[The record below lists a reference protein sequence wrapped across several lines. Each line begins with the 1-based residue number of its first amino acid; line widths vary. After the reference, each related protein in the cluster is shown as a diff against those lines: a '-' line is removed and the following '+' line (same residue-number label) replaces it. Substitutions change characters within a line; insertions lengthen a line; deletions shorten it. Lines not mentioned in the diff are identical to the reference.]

1 MEENMEE
8 IQAKQDLLNNEI
20 ITKNYDKNA
29 FINFCLSKKEN
40 GDDLN
45 NWTLEELKEI
55 VSEFVSTQNEVQVE
69 AQPEE
74 QNQNYQ
80 NYQEPNPQQEI
91 PHPEDQQQQEQEIKK
106 EDIEKM
112 EKFNAEDSK
121 SFKERVFTCKK
132 LEKTD
137 LSDKKIIITVKN
149 PKEKDGGVFGK
160 NYVLY
165 EVHTD
170 PFNWTVYRR
179 FSDFDNL
186 RKLIAKHFPS
196 FYVPPLP
203 NKKIGN
209 RRFEKDFIIKR
220 MKFLNLFI
228 NNLVQS
234 ESFKCSEILT
244 SFLSYEDRGKFD
256 SKFKEYST
264 QQPSAYVEE
273 YKTLDGKV
281 TISHDEGNEK
291 YFTNIN
297 KYFRLQG
304 QILDR
309 LNFSLKQFYNNMCM
323 VAESLK
329 DVQKNFEIMHVLNT
343 RVLMKQTIT
352 KTYEEMSCF
361 FKNYMK
367 ILIKQ
372 TDMVKNHMKDFFKFV
387 NLEGKAYTE
396 LIERREELKAKYNSE
411 KQRVNA
417 KKEKLYATG
426 DITKFELGT
435 NEKGIDRDR
444 LIHDKP
450 YAFEYMC
457 QNDTG
462 NLQKIYNQLGYANKM
477 NMREL
482 KKLIKDYCVRYVE
495 NVKKF
500 DEEFYPSINDLI
512 GTWSNMQT
520 FVMSANMP
528 KAPAPPK

>member
-1 MEENMEE
+1 MEDGDE
-8 IQAKQDLLNNEI
+8 IQAKQTLLQTEI
-20 ITKNYDKNA
+20 IEKNYDKTA

-45 NWTLEELKEI
+45 NWTVDELTEI
-55 VSEFVSTQNEVQVE
+55 VREFVNSQQTQTEVQSS
-69 AQPEE
+69 
-74 QNQNYQ
+74 
-80 NYQEPNPQQEI
+80 EPKAEGEN
-91 PHPEDQQQQEQEIKK
+91 QEIKK

-112 EKFNAEDSK
+112 EKFNAEEQK
-121 SFKERVFTCKK
+121 NFKEKTINCRK
-132 LEKTD
+132 LEKTQLND
-137 LSDKKIIITVKN
+137 NKLVITVRN
-149 PKEKDGGVFGK
+149 PKEMDGGVFGK

-170 PFNWTVYRR
+170 PFGWVVLRR

-203 NKKIGN
+203 NKKMGN
-209 RRFEKDFIIKR
+209 RRFDQDFIIKR

-234 ESFKCSEILT
+234 ESFKSSEILMA
-244 SFLSYEDRGKFD
+244 FLSYEDRGKFE
-256 SKFKEYST
+256 SKFKEYTT
-264 QQPSAYVEE
+264 QQPSSYVEE

-309 LNFSLKQFYNNMCM
+309 LNFSLKMFFNNMNQ
-323 VAESLK
+323 VAESLQ
-329 DVQKNFEIMHVLNT
+329 DVQKNFEILHVLNT

-352 KTYEEMSCF
+352 KSYEEMSCF
-361 FKNYMK
+361 FKNYRK

-372 TDMVKNHMKDFFKFV
+372 NDMVKNHMKDFFKYI
-387 NLEGKAYTE
+387 NLEGKAYNE
-396 LIERREELKAKYNSE
+396 LIERREELKAKYTAENQ
-411 KQRVNA
+411 KVTA

-426 DITKFELGT
+426 DITKFEIGDDK
-435 NEKGIDRDR
+435 NVDRDR
-444 LIHDKP
+444 ILHDKP
-450 YAFEYMC
+450 YAFEHMC
-457 QNDTG
+457 KTDTS
-462 NLQKIYNQLGYANKM
+462 NLNKIYNQLGYANKM

-482 KKLIKDYCVRYVE
+482 KKMIKEYCVRYVD

-500 DEEFYPSINDLI
+500 DEEFYPSINDLV
-512 GTWSNMQT
+512 GTWSNMET

-528 KAPAPPK
+528 KK

>member
-209 RRFEKDFIIKR
+209 RRFEKDFIMKR

-482 KKLIKDYCVRYVE
+482 KKLIKEYCVRYVE

>member
-1 MEENMEE
+1 MEEDE
-8 IQAKQDLLNNEI
+8 IQAKQTLLQTEI
-20 ITKNYDKNA
+20 IEKNYDKTA

-45 NWTLEELKEI
+45 NWTLEELTQI
-55 VSEFVSTQNEVQVE
+55 VNEFVSSQTQTVSSS
-69 AQPEE
+69 
-74 QNQNYQ
+74 
-80 NYQEPNPQQEI
+80 EPQSDVPKAEGKEGEN
-91 PHPEDQQQQEQEIKK
+91 QEIKK

-112 EKFNAEDSK
+112 EKFNAEETK
-121 SFKERVFTCKK
+121 NFKEKVINCRK
-132 LEKTD
+132 LEKTQLND
-137 LSDKKIIITVKN
+137 TKLVITVTN
-149 PKEKDGGVFGK
+149 PKEVDGGVFGK

-165 EVHTD
+165 EVKTD
-170 PFNWTVYRR
+170 PFGWTVYRR
-179 FSDFDNL
+179 FSDFDTL
-186 RKLIAKHFPS
+186 RKLVAKHFPS

-203 NKKIGN
+203 NKKMGN
-209 RRFEKDFIIKR
+209 KRFEPSFINKR

-234 ESFKCSEILT
+234 ESFKSSEILV
-244 SFLSYEDRGKFD
+244 SFLSYEDKGKFE

-264 QQPSAYVEE
+264 QQPSSYVEE

-309 LNFSLKQFYNNMCM
+309 LNFSLKMFHNNLNL
-323 VAESLK
+323 VAESLQ
-329 DVQKNFEIMHVLNT
+329 DVQKNFEILHVLNT

-352 KTYEEMSCF
+352 KSYEELSCF
-361 FKNYMK
+361 FKNYRK

-372 TDMVKNHMKDFFKFV
+372 NDMVKNHMKDFFKYI

-396 LIERREELKAKYNSE
+396 LIERREELKAKYTAEN
-411 KQRVNA
+411 QRVTA

-426 DITKFELGT
+426 DITKFELGSD
-435 NEKGIDRDR
+435 EKVVDKDRI
-444 LIHDKP
+444 LHDKP
-450 YAFEYMC
+450 YAFEHIC
-457 QNDTG
+457 KSDTS

-482 KKLIKDYCVRYVE
+482 KKMIKEYCVRYVD
-495 NVKKF
+495 NVKGF
-500 DEEFYPSINDLI
+500 DAEFYPSINDLV
-512 GTWSNMQT
+512 GTWTNLET
-520 FVMSANMP
+520 FVMSANLP
-528 KAPAPPK
+528 KQPTAK

>member
-1 MEENMEE
+1 MEEQEE
-8 IQAKQDLLNNEI
+8 IQAKQTLLQTEI
-20 ITKNYDKNA
+20 IEKNYDKTA

-45 NWTLEELKEI
+45 NWTVDELTEI
-55 VSEFVSTQNEVQVE
+55 VREFVNTQSTQTEV
-69 AQPEE
+69 PSS
-74 QNQNYQ
+74 
-80 NYQEPNPQQEI
+80 EPKAEGEN
-91 PHPEDQQQQEQEIKK
+91 QEIKK

-112 EKFNAEDSK
+112 EKFNAEEPK
-121 SFKERVFTCKK
+121 NFKEKTINCRK
-132 LEKTD
+132 LEKTQLND
-137 LSDKKIIITVKN
+137 NKLVITVRN
-149 PKEKDGGVFGK
+149 PKEMDGGVFGK

-165 EVHTD
+165 EVQTD
-170 PFNWTVYRR
+170 PFGWVVLRR

-203 NKKIGN
+203 NKKMGN
-209 RRFEKDFIIKR
+209 RRFDQDFILKR

-234 ESFKCSEILT
+234 ESFKSSELLYA
-244 SFLSYEDRGKFD
+244 FLSYEDRGKFE
-256 SKFKEYST
+256 SKFKEYTT
-264 QQPSAYVEE
+264 QQPSSYVEE

-309 LNFSLKQFYNNMCM
+309 LNFSLKMFFNNMNQ
-323 VAESLK
+323 VAESLQ
-329 DVQKNFEIMHVLNT
+329 DVQKNFEILHVLNT

-352 KTYEEMSCF
+352 KSYEEMSCF
-361 FKNYMK
+361 FKNYRK

-372 TDMVKNHMKDFFKFV
+372 NDMVKNHMKDFFKYI
-387 NLEGKAYTE
+387 NLEGKAYNE
-396 LIERREELKAKYNSE
+396 LIERREELKAKYTAENQ
-411 KQRVNA
+411 KLTA

-426 DITKFELGT
+426 DISKFELGDDK
-435 NEKGIDRDR
+435 NVDRDR
-444 LIHDKP
+444 VLHDKP
-450 YAFEYMC
+450 YAFEHMC
-457 QNDTG
+457 KSDTS
-462 NLQKIYNQLGYANKM
+462 NLNKVYNQLGYANKM

-482 KKLIKDYCVRYVE
+482 KKMIKEYCVRYVD

-500 DEEFYPSINDLI
+500 DEEFYPSINDLV
-512 GTWSNMQT
+512 GTWSNMET
-520 FVMSANMP
+520 FVMSANLP
-528 KAPAPPK
+528 KPGAK

>member
-8 IQAKQDLLNNEI
+8 IQAKQALLQTEI
-20 ITKNYDKNA
+20 IEKNYDKTA

-45 NWTLEELKEI
+45 NWSLDELKEI
-55 VSEFVSTQNEVQVE
+55 VNEFINTQTEVHIE
-69 AQPEE
+69 AQPEPQSHNE
-74 QNQNYQ
+74 PSQ
-80 NYQEPNPQQEI
+80 QEP
-91 PHPEDQQQQEQEIKK
+91 QQQQDGQDIKK

-121 SFKERVFTCKK
+121 NFKEKVLTCKK
-132 LEKTD
+132 LEKTE
-137 LSDKKIIITVKN
+137 LSDKKLIVTVKN

-165 EVHTD
+165 EVHTE
-170 PFNWTVYRR
+170 PFNWVVYRR

-186 RKLIAKHFPS
+186 RKLISKHFPS

-228 NNLVQS
+228 NNLVKS
-234 ESFKCSEILT
+234 ESFKCSEILI

-256 SKFKEYST
+256 SKFKEFMT

-309 LNFSLKQFYNNMCM
+309 VNFSLKQFYNNMCL

-352 KTYEEMSCF
+352 KSYEELSCF

-372 TDMVKNHMKDFFKFV
+372 NDMVKNHMKDFFKYI

-396 LIERREELKAKYNSE
+396 LIERREDLKAKYNSE
-411 KQRVNA
+411 NQRVTA

-435 NEKGIDRDR
+435 NEKNVDKDR
-444 LIHDKP
+444 LMHDKP
-450 YAFEYMC
+450 YAFEYIC
-457 QNDTG
+457 QNDTA
-462 NLQKIYNQLGYANKM
+462 NLNKIYNQLGYANKM

-482 KKLIKDYCVRYVE
+482 F
-495 NVKKF
+495 KKF
-500 DEEFYPSINDLI
+500 TEDFYPTINDLI
-512 GTWSNMQT
+512 GSWTNIQN
-520 FVMSANMP
+520 FVMCANLP
-528 KAPAPPK
+528 KTVTGGK

>member
-1 MEENMEE
+1 MEDNMEE
-8 IQAKQDLLNNEI
+8 IQAKQTLLQSEI
-20 ITKNYDKNA
+20 IEKNYDKTA

-45 NWTLEELKEI
+45 NWTLDELTEI
-55 VSEFVSTQNEVQVE
+55 VKEFVQTQNQAQAQNEPKPEESSQPE
-69 AQPEE
+69 AQKEGD
-74 QNQNYQ
+74 
-80 NYQEPNPQQEI
+80 NP
-91 PHPEDQQQQEQEIKK
+91 EIKK

-121 SFKERVFTCKK
+121 NFKERVINCRK
-132 LEKTD
+132 LEKTQLND
-137 LSDKKIIITVKN
+137 NKLVISVSN
-149 PKEKDGGVFGK
+149 PKEVEGGVFGK

-165 EVHTD
+165 EVKTD
-170 PFNWTVYRR
+170 PFGWIVSRR

-186 RKLIAKHFPS
+186 RKLISKHFPS

-203 NKKIGN
+203 NKKMGN
-209 RRFEKDFIIKR
+209 RRFDQDFIVKR

-234 ESFKCSEILT
+234 EVFKSSELLMA
-244 SFLSYEDRGKFD
+244 FLSYEDRGKFE
-256 SKFKEYST
+256 SKVKEYTT

-309 LNFSLKQFYNNMCM
+309 LNFSLKMFFNNMNQ
-323 VAESLK
+323 VAESLQ
-329 DVQKNFEIMHVLNT
+329 DVQKNFDILHVLNT

-352 KTYEEMSCF
+352 KSYEELGCF
-361 FKNYMK
+361 FKNYRK

-372 TDMVKNHMKDFFKFV
+372 NDMVKNHMKDFFKYI

-396 LIERREELKAKYNSE
+396 LIERREELKAKYTSE
-411 KQRVNA
+411 NQRVTA
-417 KKEKLYATG
+417 KKEKLYASG
-426 DITKFELGT
+426 DITKFELGDDK
-435 NEKGIDRDR
+435 NIDRDR
-444 LIHDKP
+444 ILHDKP
-450 YAFEYMC
+450 YAFEHMC
-457 QNDTG
+457 KTDTG
-462 NLQKIYNQLGYANKM
+462 NLQKVYNQLGYANKM

-482 KKLIKDYCVRYVE
+482 KKMIKEYCVRYVD

-500 DEEFYPSINDLI
+500 DEEFYPSINDLV
-512 GTWSNMQT
+512 GTWSNMET
-520 FVMSANMP
+520 FVMSANLP
-528 KAPAPPK
+528 KPTTSK

>member
-55 VSEFVSTQNEVQVE
+55 VSEFVSTQTEVQVE

-80 NYQEPNPQQEI
+80 ESNPQQEI
-91 PHPEDQQQQEQEIKK
+91 PPPEEQQQQEQEIKK

-132 LEKTD
+132 LEKTE

-209 RRFEKDFIIKR
+209 RRFEKDFIMKR

-228 NNLVQS
+228 NNLQ
-234 ESFKCSEILT
+234 
-244 SFLSYEDRGKFD
+244 
-256 SKFKEYST
+256 
-264 QQPSAYVEE
+264 
-273 YKTLDGKV
+273 KTLLTKV
-281 TISHDEGNEK
+281 
-291 YFTNIN
+291 
-297 KYFRLQG
+297 R
-304 QILDR
+304 
-309 LNFSLKQFYNNMCM
+309 
-323 VAESLK
+323 
-329 DVQKNFEIMHVLNT
+329 
-343 RVLMKQTIT
+343 
-352 KTYEEMSCF
+352 
-361 FKNYMK
+361 
-367 ILIKQ
+367 
-372 TDMVKNHMKDFFKFV
+372 
-387 NLEGKAYTE
+387 
-396 LIERREELKAKYNSE
+396 
-411 KQRVNA
+411 
-417 KKEKLYATG
+417 
-426 DITKFELGT
+426 
-435 NEKGIDRDR
+435 
-444 LIHDKP
+444 
-450 YAFEYMC
+450 
-457 QNDTG
+457 
-462 NLQKIYNQLGYANKM
+462 
-477 NMREL
+477 
-482 KKLIKDYCVRYVE
+482 
-495 NVKKF
+495 
-500 DEEFYPSINDLI
+500 
-512 GTWSNMQT
+512 
-520 FVMSANMP
+520 
-528 KAPAPPK
+528 

>member
-1 MEENMEE
+1 MEEGDE
-8 IQAKQDLLNNEI
+8 IQAKQTLLQTEI
-20 ITKNYDKNA
+20 IEKNYDKTA

-45 NWTLEELKEI
+45 NWTVNELTEI
-55 VSEFVSTQNEVQVE
+55 VREFVNSQQTQIEVQSS
-69 AQPEE
+69 
-74 QNQNYQ
+74 
-80 NYQEPNPQQEI
+80 EPKAEGEN
-91 PHPEDQQQQEQEIKK
+91 QEIKK

-112 EKFNAEDSK
+112 EKFNAEEQK
-121 SFKERVFTCKK
+121 NFKEKTINCRK
-132 LEKTD
+132 LEKTQLND
-137 LSDKKIIITVKN
+137 NKLVITVRN
-149 PKEKDGGVFGK
+149 PKEMDGGVFGK

-170 PFNWTVYRR
+170 PFGWVVLRR

-203 NKKIGN
+203 NKKMGN
-209 RRFEKDFIIKR
+209 RRFDQDFIIKR

-234 ESFKCSEILT
+234 ESFKSSEILMA
-244 SFLSYEDRGKFD
+244 FLSYEDRGKFE
-256 SKFKEYST
+256 SKFKEYTT
-264 QQPSAYVEE
+264 QQPSSYVEE

-309 LNFSLKQFYNNMCM
+309 LNFSLKMFFNNMNQ
-323 VAESLK
+323 VAESLQ
-329 DVQKNFEIMHVLNT
+329 DVQKNFEILHVLNT

-352 KTYEEMSCF
+352 KSYEEMSCF
-361 FKNYMK
+361 FKNYRK

-372 TDMVKNHMKDFFKFV
+372 NDMVKNHMKDFFKYI
-387 NLEGKAYTE
+387 NLEGKAYNE
-396 LIERREELKAKYNSE
+396 LIERREELKAKYTAENQ
-411 KQRVNA
+411 KVTA

-426 DITKFELGT
+426 DITKFEIGDDK
-435 NEKGIDRDR
+435 NVDRDR
-444 LIHDKP
+444 ILHDKP
-450 YAFEYMC
+450 YAFEHMC
-457 QNDTG
+457 KTDTS
-462 NLQKIYNQLGYANKM
+462 NLNKIYNQLGYANKM

-482 KKLIKDYCVRYVE
+482 KKMIKEYCVRYVD

-500 DEEFYPSINDLI
+500 DEEFYPSINDLV
-512 GTWSNMQT
+512 GTWSNMET

-528 KAPAPPK
+528 KK

>member
-1 MEENMEE
+1 MEENTEE
-8 IQAKQDLLNNEI
+8 IQAKQTLLQTEI
-20 ITKNYDKNA
+20 IDKNYDKTA

-45 NWTLEELKEI
+45 NWTLDELKEI
-55 VSEFVSTQNEVQVE
+55 VSEFVNSQNEAQHE
-69 AQPEE
+69 AQPEYNIE
-74 QNQNYQ
+74 V
-80 NYQEPNPQQEI
+80 EKETNPQSA
-91 PHPEDQQQQEQEIKK
+91 QQGDGQQQEIKK

-121 SFKERVFTCKK
+121 NFKEKVVACKK
-132 LEKTD
+132 LEKSE

-170 PFNWTVYRR
+170 PFNWVVYRR

-203 NKKIGN
+203 GKKIGN

-256 SKFKEYST
+256 SKFKEYTT

-273 YKTLDGKV
+273 YKTLD
-281 TISHDEGNEK
+281 
-291 YFTNIN
+291 
-297 KYFRLQG
+297 YFRLQG

-309 LNFSLKQFYNNMCM
+309 LNFSLKQFFNNMCL

-352 KTYEEMSCF
+352 KSYEELSCF

-372 TDMVKNHMKDFFKFV
+372 NDMVKNHMKDFFKYI

-396 LIERREELKAKYNSE
+396 LIERREELKAKYNAE
-411 KQRVNA
+411 NQRVTA
-417 KKEKLYATG
+417 KKEKLYATQ
-426 DITKFELGT
+426 DITKFELGN
-435 NEKGIDRDR
+435 NEKDVDRDR
-444 LIHDKP
+444 LMHDKP
-450 YAFEYMC
+450 YAFEHMC
-457 QNDTG
+457 QNDTA
-462 NLQKIYNQLGYANKM
+462 NLHKIYNQLGYANKM

-482 KKLIKDYCVRYVE
+482 KKIIKEYCVRYVE
-495 NVKKF
+495 NAKKF
-500 DEEFYPSINDLI
+500 DEEFYPTINDLI
-512 GTWSNMQT
+512 GTWSNMQN
-520 FVMSANMP
+520 FVMTANMP
-528 KAPAPPK
+528 KAPSTK

>member
-1 MEENMEE
+1 MEDNMDE
-8 IQAKQDLLNNEI
+8 IQAKQTLLQTEI
-20 ITKNYDKNA
+20 IEKNYDKTA

-45 NWTLEELKEI
+45 NWTLDELTEI
-55 VSEFVSTQNEVQVE
+55 VREFVASQNP
-69 AQPEE
+69 QPESTTTIVQSTDAKPTGKE
-74 QNQNYQ
+74 G
-80 NYQEPNPQQEI
+80 
-91 PHPEDQQQQEQEIKK
+91 EQEIKK

-112 EKFNAEDSK
+112 EKFNAEETK
-121 SFKERVFTCKK
+121 NFKEKVINCKK
-132 LEKTD
+132 LDKNE
-137 LSDKKIIITVKN
+137 LSDKKLIITVSN
-149 PKEKDGGVFGK
+149 PKEVDGGVFGK

-165 EVHTD
+165 EVKTE
-170 PFNWTVYRR
+170 PFNWVVQRR

-203 NKKIGN
+203 NKKMGN
-209 RRFEKDFIIKR
+209 RRFETSFINKR

-234 ESFKCSEILT
+234 ESFKASEILL

-256 SKFKEYST
+256 SKFKEYTT

-273 YKTLDGKV
+273 YRTLDGKV

-309 LNFSLKQFYNNMCM
+309 LNFSLKMFFNNMNQ
-323 VAESLK
+323 VAESLQ
-329 DVQKNFEIMHVLNT
+329 DVQKNFEILHVLNT

-352 KTYEEMSCF
+352 KSYEEMSCF
-361 FKNYMK
+361 FKNYRK

-372 TDMVKNHMKDFFKFV
+372 NEMVKNHMKDFFKYI
-387 NLEGKAYTE
+387 NLEGKAYFE
-396 LIERREELKAKYNSE
+396 LIERREDLKSKYTAEN
-411 KQRVNA
+411 QRVTA
-417 KKEKLYATG
+417 KKEKLFATG
-426 DITKFELGT
+426 DINKFELGSD
-435 NEKGIDRDR
+435 EKVVDKDRI
-444 LIHDKP
+444 LKDKP
-450 YAFEYMC
+450 YAFEHIC
-457 QNDTG
+457 KNDTS

-482 KKLIKDYCVRYVE
+482 KKMIKEYCVRYVE

-500 DEEFYPSINDLI
+500 DAEFYPSINDLV
-512 GTWSNMQT
+512 GTWTNLET

-528 KAPAPPK
+528 KPTGGK

>member
-1 MEENMEE
+1 MEEQEE
-8 IQAKQDLLNNEI
+8 IQAKQTLLQTEI
-20 ITKNYDKNA
+20 IEKNYDKTA

-45 NWTLEELKEI
+45 NWTVDELTEI
-55 VSEFVSTQNEVQVE
+55 VREFVNTQSTQTEV
-69 AQPEE
+69 PSS
-74 QNQNYQ
+74 
-80 NYQEPNPQQEI
+80 EPKAEGEN
-91 PHPEDQQQQEQEIKK
+91 QEIKK

-112 EKFNAEDSK
+112 EKFNAEEPK
-121 SFKERVFTCKK
+121 NFKEKTINCRK
-132 LEKTD
+132 LEKTQLND
-137 LSDKKIIITVKN
+137 NKLVITVRN
-149 PKEKDGGVFGK
+149 PKEMDGGVFGK

-165 EVHTD
+165 EVQTD
-170 PFNWTVYRR
+170 PFGWVVLRR

-203 NKKIGN
+203 NKKMGN
-209 RRFEKDFIIKR
+209 RRFDQDFIIKR

-234 ESFKCSEILT
+234 ENFKSSEILMA
-244 SFLSYEDRGKFD
+244 FLSYEDRGKFE
-256 SKFKEYST
+256 SKFKEYTT
-264 QQPSAYVEE
+264 QQPSSYVEE

-309 LNFSLKQFYNNMCM
+309 LNFSLKMFFNNMNQ
-323 VAESLK
+323 VSESLQ
-329 DVQKNFEIMHVLNT
+329 DVQKNFEILHVLNT

-352 KTYEEMSCF
+352 KSYEEMSCF
-361 FKNYMK
+361 FKNYRK

-372 TDMVKNHMKDFFKFV
+372 NDMVKNHMKDFFKYI
-387 NLEGKAYTE
+387 NLEGKAYNE
-396 LIERREELKAKYNSE
+396 LIERREELKAKYTAENQ
-411 KQRVNA
+411 KVTA

-426 DITKFELGT
+426 DITKFELGDDK
-435 NEKGIDRDR
+435 NVDRDR
-444 LIHDKP
+444 ILHDKP
-450 YAFEYMC
+450 YAFEHMC
-457 QNDTG
+457 KTDTS
-462 NLQKIYNQLGYANKM
+462 NLTKIYNQLGYANKM

-482 KKLIKDYCVRYVE
+482 KKMIKEYCVRYVD

-500 DEEFYPSINDLI
+500 DEEFYPSINDLV
-512 GTWSNMQT
+512 GTWSNMET

-528 KAPAPPK
+528 KK

>member
-1 MEENMEE
+1 MEE
-8 IQAKQDLLNNEI
+8 IQAKQTLLQTEI
-20 ITKNYDKNA
+20 IDKNYDKTA

-55 VSEFVSTQNEVQVE
+55 VTEFVNTQQE
-69 AQPEE
+69 AQPEQQINE
-74 QNQNYQ
+74 VKS
-80 NYQEPNPQQEI
+80 EPSSQPPTKEGENP
-91 PHPEDQQQQEQEIKK
+91 EIKK

-112 EKFNAEDSK
+112 EKFNAEESK
-121 SFKERVFTCKK
+121 NFKERVINCRK
-132 LEKTD
+132 LEKTE
-137 LSDKKIIITVKN
+137 LSDKKLNIIVNN

-165 EVHTD
+165 EVHTE
-170 PFNWTVYRR
+170 PFNWVVYRR

-203 NKKIGN
+203 NKKLGN
-209 RRFEKDFIIKR
+209 RRFEKEFIAKR

-234 ESFKCSEILT
+234 ESFKCSEILV

-256 SKFKEYST
+256 SKFKEYTT

-309 LNFSLKQFYNNMCM
+309 LNFSLKMFYNNMIM
-323 VAESLK
+323 VTESLK
-329 DVQKNFEIMHVLNT
+329 DVQKNFEILHVLNT

-352 KTYEEMSCF
+352 KSYEEMSCF

-372 TDMVKNHMKDFFKFV
+372 NDMVKNHMKDFFKYV

-396 LIERREELKAKYNSE
+396 LIDRREELKSKYNSE
-411 KQRVNA
+411 NQRVTA
-417 KKEKLYATG
+417 KKEKIFATQ

-435 NEKGIDRDR
+435 DEKNIDKERI
-444 LIHDKP
+444 LHDKP
-450 YAFEYMC
+450 YAFEHIC
-457 QNDTG
+457 QNDTA
-462 NLQKIYNQLGYANKM
+462 NLLKIYNQLGYANKM

-482 KKLIKDYCVRYVE
+482 KKMIKEYCVRYVD
-495 NVKKF
+495 NVKAF
-500 DEEFYPSINDLI
+500 DIEFYPSINDLI
-512 GTWSNMQT
+512 GTWSNMET

-528 KAPAPPK
+528 KAPSQPK

>member
-8 IQAKQDLLNNEI
+8 IQAKQTLLQREI
-20 ITKNYDKNA
+20 IEKNYDKTA

-45 NWTLEELKEI
+45 NWTLDELSEI
-55 VSEFVSTQNEVQVE
+55 VKEFVQTQNQQQAQVE
-69 AQPEE
+69 TKTETKMDTPKKEGE
-74 QNQNYQ
+74 N
-80 NYQEPNPQQEI
+80 
-91 PHPEDQQQQEQEIKK
+91 QEIKK

-112 EKFNAEDSK
+112 EKFNAEESK
-121 SFKERVFTCKK
+121 NFKEKVIECRK
-132 LEKTD
+132 LEKTQLND
-137 LSDKKIIITVKN
+137 NKLVITVSN
-149 PKEKDGGVFGK
+149 PKEMDGGVFGK

-165 EVHTD
+165 EVKTD
-170 PFNWTVYRR
+170 PFGWIVLRR

-203 NKKIGN
+203 NKKMGN
-209 RRFEKDFIIKR
+209 RRFDKDFIIKR

-228 NNLVQS
+228 NNLVKS
-234 ESFKCSEILT
+234 ESFKSSEILMA
-244 SFLSYEDRGKFD
+244 FLSYEDRGKFD
-256 SKFKEYST
+256 SKMKEYTT

-309 LNFSLKQFYNNMCM
+309 LNFSLKMFYNNMNL
-323 VAESLK
+323 VSESLQ
-329 DVQKNFEIMHVLNT
+329 DVQKNFEILHVLNT

-352 KTYEEMSCF
+352 KSYEEMACF
-361 FKNYMK
+361 FKNYRK

-372 TDMVKNHMKDFFKFV
+372 NDMVKNHMKDFFKYI
-387 NLEGKAYTE
+387 NLEGKAYNE
-396 LIERREELKAKYNSE
+396 LIERREELKARYNAE
-411 KQRVNA
+411 NQRVTS
-417 KKEKLYATG
+417 KKEKIYASG
-426 DITKFELGT
+426 DISKFELGDDKT
-435 NEKGIDRDR
+435 IDKDR
-444 LIHDKP
+444 ILHDKP
-450 YAFEYMC
+450 YAFEHMC
-457 QNDTG
+457 KTDTL

-482 KKLIKDYCVRYVE
+482 KKIIKEYCVRYVD
-495 NVKKF
+495 NVKAF
-500 DEEFYPSINDLI
+500 DAEFYPSINDLVS
-512 GTWSNMQT
+512 TWSNMET
-520 FVMSANMP
+520 FIMSASMP
-528 KAPAPPK
+528 KPHP